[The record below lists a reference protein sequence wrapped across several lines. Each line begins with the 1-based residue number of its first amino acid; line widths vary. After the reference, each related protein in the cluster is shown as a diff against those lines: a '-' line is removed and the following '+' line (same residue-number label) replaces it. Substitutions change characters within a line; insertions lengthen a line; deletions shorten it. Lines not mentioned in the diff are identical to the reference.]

1 MALITIT
8 SLFQMPNPN
17 QQPPSNALSSEVET
31 LYDPQ
36 TIAPPKNNLQSEVCE
51 KDGCTEYHAV
61 ETHVRNGKLFNTSL
75 KLSCNA
81 HFQAV
86 ETTYLYTLIMRFSQI
101 QNVFVI
107 VPAEVTLKC
116 LL

>member
-8 SLFQMPNPN
+8 FLFQMPNPN

-61 ETHVRNGKLFNTSL
+61 ETHVRNGKFFLIRF
-75 KLSCNA
+75 LSFHA
-81 HFQAV
+81 M
-86 ETTYLYTLIMRFSQI
+86 LIFRLWKRHI
-101 QNVFVI
+101 YI
-107 VPAEVTLKC
+107 H
-116 LL
+116 